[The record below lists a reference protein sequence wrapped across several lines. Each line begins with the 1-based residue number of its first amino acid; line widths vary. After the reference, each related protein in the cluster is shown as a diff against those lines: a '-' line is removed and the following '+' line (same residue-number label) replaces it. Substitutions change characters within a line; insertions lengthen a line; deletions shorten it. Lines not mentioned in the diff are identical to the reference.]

1 MVDDLQDR
9 CILNDLA
16 EFIVIS
22 GEHGYFPDARYQRQL
37 VCERQLLADGLQLLD
52 CILNF
57 SDLQREFAR

>member
-22 GEHGYFPDARYQRQL
+22 GEHSYFPDARYQSEL
-37 VCERQLLADGLQLLD
+37 MCERQLLADGLQLLNP
-52 CILNF
+52 ILYF